1 MIILSEGFV
10 RQRMVDVAVSRQCQ
24 AQFRGQAGREPGL
37 QTAQEIMKNFPDTII
52 CFSKALGLAD
62 GPSPG

>member
-1 MIILSEGFV
+1 
-10 RQRMVDVAVSRQCQ
+10 MVDVAVSRQCQ

-37 QTAQEIMKNFPDTII
+37 QTAQEIMKDFPDTVI

>member
-1 MIILSEGFV
+1 MVILSEGFV

-24 AQFRGQAGREPGL
+24 VQFRGQAGRESIL
-37 QTAQEIMKNFPDTII
+37 QTAQEIMKDFPDTVI
-52 CFSKALGLAD
+52 CFSKVLGLAS